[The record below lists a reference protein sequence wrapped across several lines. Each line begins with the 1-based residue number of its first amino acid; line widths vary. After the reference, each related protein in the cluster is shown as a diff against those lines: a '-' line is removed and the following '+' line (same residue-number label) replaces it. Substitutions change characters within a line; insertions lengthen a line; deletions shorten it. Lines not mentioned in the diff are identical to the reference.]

1 MLVFMGKKC
10 ALYTGKYGNQ
20 TVNQSAARSVSK
32 LPVGQSV
39 SQSPIWS
46 DSQLLAGTRSQSS
59 CQLVTWLLSVQTS
72 QSVCQLGIPIE
83 KPVSG

>member
-39 SQSPIWS
+39 SHLVRQSA
-46 DSQLLAGTRSQSS
+46 AGWYT
-59 CQLVTWLLSVQTS
+59 
-72 QSVCQLGIPIE
+72 
-83 KPVSG
+83 